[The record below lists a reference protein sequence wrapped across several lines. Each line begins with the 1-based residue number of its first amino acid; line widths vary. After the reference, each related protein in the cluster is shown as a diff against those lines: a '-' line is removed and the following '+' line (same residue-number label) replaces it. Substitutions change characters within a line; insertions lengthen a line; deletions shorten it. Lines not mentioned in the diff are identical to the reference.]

1 MRAIS
6 NAFIRVRNKVR
17 RMRRNLFSS
26 KRMSTRRV
34 RDVLATSTQNNCQGE
49 NGALED
55 IIKALN
61 CPICLEMATNPHI
74 VKPCDHVFC
83 GDCIALWQG
92 LNHQSCPVCKCKIQ
106 GHSPSRVL
114 REVVLKV
121 MLLEASQSVENITG
135 QGPEVNEG
143 SSSPAGNDCT
153 LQSISDEVICCWIMQ
168 GKPVL

>member
-6 NAFIRVRNKVR
+6 NAFLRMRNKVR

-26 KRMSTRRV
+26 KKLPTRPV
-34 RDVLATSTQNNCQGE
+34 RDALDTSTQNNCQE
-49 NGALED
+49 VGALED

-74 VKPCDHVFC
+74 VKPCEHVFC

-121 MLLEASQSVENITG
+121 KLLEANQSVANTTR
-135 QGPEVNEG
+135 QGHDDNEG
-143 SSSPAGNDCT
+143 SSSPDTSDCGF
-153 LQSISDEVICCWIMQ
+153 QSISDEVICCWVMQ